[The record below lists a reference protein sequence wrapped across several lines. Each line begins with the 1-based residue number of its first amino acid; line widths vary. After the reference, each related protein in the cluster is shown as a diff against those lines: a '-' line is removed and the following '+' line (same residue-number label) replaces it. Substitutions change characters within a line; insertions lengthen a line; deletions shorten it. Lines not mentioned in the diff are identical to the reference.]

1 MQTHGSLSS
10 KCRWADLLIPL
21 GGRGQRRISFPGYR
35 ALAALLATVVLAAG
49 TGSAQAQG
57 PAAVADLKAGP
68 GNGSYRFM
76 SSTPSTLLDLVDNR
90 RPRPSQEI
98 VGHLSLP
105 PGSEPVPA
113 VVLMHGSGG
122 VYPALLNF
130 WPKLLNEAGFAALVV
145 DSFGPRG
152 VQSTAEDQGQVPFA
166 ADITDA
172 FAALG
177 LLASHPR
184 IDPQRIAVMGF
195 SRGGITAWRS
205 AAQRV
210 VAGAAP
216 AGLRFAAHV
225 PVYSGGCVGQL
236 SLHVQ
241 PGVFGP
247 APMLFIHG
255 GDDDYTFAAD
265 CQGFA
270 GRIAAAG
277 TPSEFLLIPGAR
289 HKFDA
294 DDPRR
299 LNLRSVQMTKQGCPL
314 EWDIALMAPR
324 DRRSGERLTADRA
337 RDLQREL
344 CSGTGATMEGSS
356 SARSTAAKAVVEF
369 FQRVLKP

>member
-1 MQTHGSLSS
+1 MLTTRSLTPAW
-10 KCRWADLLIPL
+10 R
-21 GGRGQRRISFPGYR
+21 R
-35 ALAALLATVVLAAG
+35 ALPGWTLALLLTSGPVAG
-49 TGSAQAQG
+49 WAQG
-57 PAAVADLKAGP
+57 PVAVADLKAGP
-68 GNGSYRFM
+68 GSGSYRFA
-76 SSTPSTLLDLVDNR
+76 SSTPSTLLDLVDSR
-90 RPRPSQEI
+90 RPRPAQDI

-105 PGSEPVPA
+105 PGSAPVPA

-130 WPKLLNEAGFAALVV
+130 WPKQLNDAGIAALVV

-166 ADITDA
+166 ADVADA

-195 SRGGITAWRS
+195 SRGGITAWRT

-216 AGLRFAAHV
+216 VGLRFAAHV
-225 PVYSGGCVGQL
+225 PVYSGGCAGQL

-247 APMLFIHG
+247 PPMLWIHG
-255 GDDDYTFAAD
+255 GDDDYTFASD
-265 CQGFA
+265 CKDFA

-277 TPSEFLLIPGAR
+277 TPSEFVLIPGAR

-299 LNLRSVQMTKQGCPL
+299 LNLRSVQMTKAGCPL

-324 DRRSGERLTADRA
+324 DRRSGERLTAERA
-337 RDLQREL
+337 RELHREL

-356 SARSTAAKAVVEF
+356 SARNTAAKAAVDF